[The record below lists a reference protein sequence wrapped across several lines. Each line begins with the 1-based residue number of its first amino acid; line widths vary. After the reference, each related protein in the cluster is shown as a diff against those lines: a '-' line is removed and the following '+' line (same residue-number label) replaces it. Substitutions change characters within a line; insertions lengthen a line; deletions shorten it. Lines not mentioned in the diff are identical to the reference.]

1 MKDGLLL
8 IDKQMQCTSHDVVQ
22 QARRI
27 LRQKKI
33 GHCGTLDPDATGLL
47 LLTLGKATRLTRF
60 LIRAPKVY
68 EGVMRLGV
76 TIPLIFELEG
86 EPGFRDR
93 EQAVL
98 ADLVA
103 GTNIVLS
110 TGGGAILRPANR
122 GLLAQNGTVLYLHAA
137 PATLWERTRHSKHR
151 PLLQA
156 PDPLARVQELYTA
169 RDALYREVA
178 ELVVESDREQVS
190 RLAHRLE
197 QQLRAAA
204 RA

>member
-1 MKDGLLL
+1 
-8 IDKQMQCTSHDVVQ
+8 MQLHRGNLFLV
-22 QARRI
+22 
-27 LRQKKI
+27 
-33 GHCGTLDPDATGLL
+33 GMPGCGKS
-47 LLTLGKATRLTRF
+47 TLGRLLSKRLNKAFYDADVELER
-60 LIRAPKVY
+60 
-68 EGVMRLGV
+68 RLGV

-93 EQAVL
+93 EEAVL

-103 GTNIVLS
+103 ETNIVLS

-122 GLLAQNGTVLYLHAA
+122 ERLKQGGTVLYLHAA

-156 PDPLARVQELYTA
+156 PDPLLRVQELYA
-169 RDALYREVA
+169 LRDALYRDVA
-178 ELVVESDREQVS
+178 DVVVESDREQVS